1 MLQSLRYGPIFA
13 YECHVDKEDGRTQVL
28 PLLLITFIENAL
40 KHGMTGVEPLKL
52 SVSAVRKR
60 AADHDYLQIDISDS
74 GQGFPQEILDKIE
87 RGEEI
92 REGLSSHIGITNS
105 IKRLSLV
112 YGTDYKVDFSNNP
125 DGGAHVRLVMPL
137 QIFKTAVLTIC
148 SGFL

>member
-1 MLQSLRYGPIFA
+1 
-13 YECHVDKEDGRTQVL
+13 
-28 PLLLITFIENAL
+28 
-40 KHGMTGVEPLKL
+40 MTGVEPLKL

-137 QIFKTAVLTIC
+137 QINED
-148 SGFL
+148 